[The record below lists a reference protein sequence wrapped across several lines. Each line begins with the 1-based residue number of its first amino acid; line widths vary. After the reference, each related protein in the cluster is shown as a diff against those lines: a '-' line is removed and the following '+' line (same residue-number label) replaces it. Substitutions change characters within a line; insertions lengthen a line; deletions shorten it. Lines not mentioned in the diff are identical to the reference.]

1 LSYSAPWMEDIGVGQ
16 RPEDV
21 SWEIEK
27 SLCMVQQLVVRLVW
41 RLTFFV
47 HGRMMA
53 EVGDWYREFF
63 IWEWCD
69 CECDVI
75 RDRVLLGLFVI
86 LVLLDGVSVEAKQLS
101 WFIVVVQE
109 GLSAWSKLPWFGGS
123 MEGNLLLYV
132 SPRWPAAAG
141 HPRAWPSPF
150 FNCDE
155 STDLLCFCWCSW
167 RRPSRKVLGSS
178 LDGALSQAIILWT
191 VCNLLISITVRWR
204 LISRVLDWWDLCSG
218 ILLEFG
224 WVVSGMLPS
233 LSWFFGSL
241 SALFFTFTS
250 SFIHQLARG
259 IMLLRIQIWSTSQ

>member
-1 LSYSAPWMEDIGVGQ
+1 MEDIGVGQ

-53 EVGDWYREFF
+53 EGGDWYREFF

-191 VCNLLISITVRWR
+191 VCNLLISITVPMAFDFSC
-204 LISRVLDWWDLCSG
+204 LGL
-218 ILLEFG
+218 
-224 WVVSGMLPS
+224 M
-233 LSWFFGSL
+233 GSL
-241 SALFFTFTS
+241 FWYLAWVWMSCIGNVTISLVILWKSIGSFLYIYKFVHS
-250 SFIHQLARG
+250 SIGPWDHASKDPNMINISIKVNL
-259 IMLLRIQIWSTSQ
+259 